1 MKRIER
7 TKTFDHLP
15 PQAPLKTPEGQAYG
29 HRVLARSREVLLS
42 HPSLLDRS
50 YGADYYQK
58 VDVFVPTFPV
68 RSPVP
73 VLVFA
78 HGGSW
83 IAGYKEWMAF
93 MAPAVTALPAV
104 FVSVSYRLAPLNTVA
119 DLVDDCAA
127 AIAWVYEHAGEFAA
141 DRSRLFVG
149 GHSAGGHLMSLTAL
163 RQDLLVTLG
172 LPRGVVRGCLAV
184 SAPFDLRLP
193 DPAWS
198 SNLALLQAV
207 TAAPVDMASVSP
219 LAHITKHAPP
229 FLIAIGENDFPV
241 IRQQGVRMRDTLAEA
256 DVPTAFLDLI
266 GHDHFATGERIV
278 EPGHPWLREAAQILH

>member
-1 MKRIER
+1 VTSIQG
-7 TKTFDHLP
+7 TKIFDRLP

-29 HRVLARSREVLLS
+29 QRVLERSRTVLLS
-42 HPSLLDRS
+42 QPSLLDRS

-58 VDVFVPTFPV
+58 VDVFLPASRVISQMPI
-68 RSPVP
+68 
-73 VLVFA
+73 LVFA

-104 FVSVSYRLAPLNTVA
+104 FVSVSYRLAPANTLA

-127 AIAWVYEHAGEFAA
+127 AIAWVYAHAVEFRA

-163 RQDLLVTLG
+163 RPDLFTALG
-172 LPRGVVRGCLAV
+172 LPRDVVKGCLAV
-184 SAPFDLRLP
+184 STPFDLRLP

-207 TAAPVDMASVSP
+207 TAGPVDMAAVSP
-219 LAHITKHAPP
+219 LAHITRDAPP

-241 IRQQGVRMRDTLAEA
+241 IRHHGVRMRDGLAQA
-256 DVPTAFLDLI
+256 NVPTTFLDLV

>member
-1 MKRIER
+1 MTSIEG

-29 HRVLARSREVLLS
+29 QRVLQRSRAVLAS

-58 VDVFVPTFPV
+58 VDVFLPASRVS
-68 RSPVP
+68 SPVP
-73 VLVFA
+73 ILVFA

-104 FVSVSYRLAPLNTVA
+104 FVSVSYRLAPVNTLT

-127 AIAWVYEHAGEFAA
+127 AIAWVYAHSGEFAA

-149 GHSAGGHLMSLTAL
+149 GHSAGGHLMSLAAL
-163 RQDLLVTLG
+163 RPDLLTVLG
-172 LPRGVVRGCLAV
+172 LPHGVVKGCLAV
-184 SAPFDLRLP
+184 STPFDLRLP

-207 TAAPVDMASVSP
+207 TAGPVDTAAVSP
-219 LAHITKHAPP
+219 LAHITSDAPP

-241 IRQQGVRMRDTLAEA
+241 IRQHGVRMRDTLAQA
-256 DVPTAFLDLI
+256 NVPTAFLDLAA
-266 GHDHFATGERIV
+266 HDHFATSERIV